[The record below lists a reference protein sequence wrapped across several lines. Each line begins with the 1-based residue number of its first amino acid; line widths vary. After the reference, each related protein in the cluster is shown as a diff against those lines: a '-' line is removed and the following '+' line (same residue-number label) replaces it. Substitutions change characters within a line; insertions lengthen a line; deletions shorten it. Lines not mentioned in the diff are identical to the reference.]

1 MQQLTSNT
9 LLQGGKYKIEK
20 VLGQGSFG
28 ITYLAEHTALGKKV
42 AIKEFFMKEI
52 NTRAED
58 GSITGMSD
66 GSLSYN
72 YAKKFQK
79 EAMNLSRLDHPNIVR
94 VTDSFGENGTFY
106 YVMDYID
113 GMNLND
119 YVKRYSPSEKT
130 AVEIIKEAA
139 SALLYMHEEKH
150 MLHLDLKPGN
160 IMRRK
165 GDGHIFLIDFGLS
178 KHYDSNGAPE
188 TSTNIGL
195 GTPGYAPSEQGNK
208 AKNGEFRPTID
219 VYALGAT
226 LYKLLTRET
235 PPHASEI
242 IDDEDL
248 LADNLR
254 SKDVSESLI
263 AFIVKAMMPSAKK
276 RIQTMQEF
284 VNTLPIASVGKGKS
298 RDTEDNDDDKTQV
311 LGKDETEVIPTAP
324 TPFEESAYVIEE
336 KYKTNPIETNAKATN
351 GDKDAI
357 IALGVMKLR
366 GEGLP
371 QNIGHAH
378 QWFTKAKELGD
389 SRATILINQWDVLKK
404 KYEPEEIYEEEEE
417 EDTTDKHL
425 YYVCAIIIAVIGICV
440 LFNLCS
446 PSQTEQAEPIDTIQL
461 HKEYCDDG
469 SIVYS
474 IKGVAFTMKPVQAG
488 TFMMGA
494 TPEMMQYAWEM
505 DKPAHEVTLTKDFYM
520 GQTEVTQ
527 ELWHAIMGYNPSHNK
542 GDNLPV
548 ESVSWYDCQKFIT
561 KLNGITGDNFR
572 LPTEAEWEFAAR
584 GGNLS
589 NHTTF
594 SGSND
599 IDEVAW
605 YMGNTQ
611 TTRTVA
617 GKKPNELGLYD
628 MSGNIE
634 EHIFDFCDDYYPST
648 PQTDP
653 IGATYGSIMGTTRGG
668 AFKYSEYGAYNA
680 HRSPSP
686 FKKDIR
692 RLELGLRLALSK

>member
-1 MQQLTSNT
+1 MQLKQGT
-9 LLQGGKYKIEK
+9 LLHGGTYRIEK

-28 ITYLAEHTALGKKV
+28 ITYLAEHTILGKKV

-106 YVMDYID
+106 YVMGYID

-119 YVKRYSPSEKT
+119 YVKRYAPSEKT

-178 KHYDSNGAPE
+178 KHYDTNGAPE
-188 TSTNIGL
+188 TSTNVGL
-195 GTPGYAPSEQGNK
+195 GTPGYAPIEQSNG
-208 AKNGEFRPTID
+208 ARNGEFRPTID

-254 SKDVSESLI
+254 SKGVSESLI

-284 VNTLPIASVGKGKS
+284 VDTLPIASVGKGKS

-324 TPFEESAYVIEE
+324 TPFEESAYVIEG
-336 KYKTNPIETNAKATN
+336 KYKANPIETNAKATN

-357 IALGVMKLR
+357 IALGMMKLR

-378 QWFTKAKELGD
+378 RWFTKAKELGD
-389 SRATILINQWDVLKK
+389 SRATIVINQWDALKK

-417 EDTTDKHL
+417 DTTDKHL
-425 YYVCAIIIAVIGICV
+425 YYICAIIIAVIGICV

-461 HKEYCDDG
+461 HKEYCNDG
-469 SIVYS
+469 SIEYS
-474 IKGVAFTMKPVQAG
+474 IKGVAFTMKPVEAG

-494 TPEMMQYAWEM
+494 TPEMYDAWHME
-505 DKPAHEVTLTKDFYM
+505 KPAHEVTLTKDYYM

-527 ELWHAIMGYNPSHNK
+527 ELWYAIMGYNPSHTK
-542 GDNLPV
+542 ADCLPV
-548 ESVSWYDCQKFIT
+548 EMVSWNECQDFISA
-561 KLNGITGDNFR
+561 LNEITGDNFR

-605 YMGNTQ
+605 YSDNTSSTQ
-611 TTRTVA
+611 PVA
-617 GKKPNELGLYD
+617 EKKPNELGLYD
-628 MSGNIE
+628 MTGNVDEHTSDIRGEYPNTHLIDPMGEPSGNNV
-634 EHIFDFCDDYYPST
+634 T
-648 PQTDP
+648 P
-653 IGATYGSIMGTTRGG
+653 RGG
-668 AFKYSEYGAYNA
+668 SYFQCNDWASRISARGGLGVEKHY
-680 HRSPSP
+680 
-686 FKKDIR
+686 
-692 RLELGLRLALSK
+692 RLHYLGLRLALSK